1 MLFVVAVALLLMFC
15 PFLSIVLV
23 LNNYRKNHYYDTTTT
38 KTRIFS
44 RISVRLSSELERKC
58 TIVLFCSHT
67 LLLSLAF
74 SLSEYILNI
83 SLIISFSLSLFSGCV
98 RLHPS
103 RSLSRLQS
111 KTPLNCNAN
120 YKLKI
125 SPFVV
130 LLRLS
135 LRLALTFNHRRAL
148 PRSGFDFDLIVCVL
162 VCSLNRHR

>member
-1 MLFVVAVALLLMFC
+1 MFC

-74 SLSEYILNI
+74 SLSLWIYIKYLTNNFLLPLAAFWVRPIAPI
-83 SLIISFSLSLFSGCV
+83 SLF
-98 RLHPS
+98 
-103 RSLSRLQS
+103 LSRLQS

-148 PRSGFDFDLIVCVL
+148 PRSGFDFDLIVCVCVL